1 MLKTGDIVLRRNLTF
16 KKKDILFI
24 VLFNLWD
31 NEKEYVC
38 VCPITN
44 TQKPKNNP
52 KYFLKNYVYIPYEIL
67 NDKKMCSIKINVAP
81 IYETSELSSTGL
93 SLKPEIMLRIFNS
106 IMDLDLNRPS
116 LDKEHYEYIKNTITF
131 ISEDLKTFEEKRK
144 KEEKKLKEVRKKQLK
159 KNYDIKN
166 NYMSDKTSRKI

>member
-1 MLKTGDIVLRRNLTF
+1 MLKTGDIVLQRNLTF
-16 KKKDILFI
+16 EKKDKMFI

-44 TQKPKNNP
+44 TSKPKNNP
-52 KYFLKNYVYIPYEIL
+52 KNFLKNYVYIPYEIL
-67 NDKKMCSIKINVAP
+67 NDKKMCSIKINAAP
-81 IYETSELSSTGL
+81 IYETTELSSTGL

-106 IMDLDLNRPS
+106 IMNLDLNRPS

-131 ISEDLKTFEEKRK
+131 ISEELENFEKNRK
-144 KEEKKLKEVRKKQLK
+144 KEEKKLRKIKRKELK
-159 KNYDIKN
+159 KIYDMKN
-166 NYMSDKTSRKI
+166 N